1 MNGSLSAIRLPK
13 AKTTFSYRSTKTVRQ
28 QRKSSNDNNR
38 GKQLRDIEG
47 KRGAPFGET
56 VMQNATEG
64 TIKETTYWWPRPG
77 TDNPLEKTA
86 LYTKVGD
93 QICSVGYYKE

>member
-1 MNGSLSAIRLPK
+1 MWWANASDGLITATP
-13 AKTTFSYRSTKTVRQ
+13 YW
-28 QRKSSNDNNR
+28 NR

-56 VMQNATEG
+56 DMQNATEG
-64 TIKETTYWWPRPG
+64 TIKETTCWSLRPG
-77 TDNPLEKTA
+77 TDKPLEKTA